1 MAEEAATLL
10 LENGSYKAE
19 TKQQRK
25 QNYPTVEKGKLCI
38 FDRCRFFVY
47 RELFQ
52 LSAGIKQCGNKV
64 KTALHL

>member
-1 MAEEAATLL
+1 MAEEEATLL

-38 FDRCRFFVY
+38 FDCCRFFVHHVV
-47 RELFQ
+47 FQ
-52 LSAGIKQCGNKV
+52 VSAGIKQCGIIV
-64 KTALHL
+64 KRVLHI